1 MPTITRWLVKTS
13 LVMLVVG
20 LAVGVYLH
28 LPQVPTA
35 GLFPLYL
42 HLLTFGWLTQLIIGI
57 ALWMLPKYTLAQPRG
72 DERLNWLI
80 YLCLNSGLVLRA
92 LFEPLPVSALV
103 PWRGIGLVAAAV
115 LQWMAGLLFI
125 LQAWPRVKGR

>member
-13 LVMLVVG
+13 LVMLVAG
-20 LAVGVYLH
+20 LALGVYLY
-28 LPQVPTA
+28 LPGASVG

-57 ALWMLPKYTLAQPRG
+57 ALWMLPKYTLERPRG

-80 YLCLNSGLVLRA
+80 YLCLNLGLVLRA
-92 LFEPLPVSALV
+92 LFEPLPPTALP
-103 PWRGIGLVAAAV
+103 PWRGLGLVAAAL
-115 LQWMAGLLFI
+115 LQWLAGMLFI

>member
-13 LVMLVVG
+13 LVMLVAG
-20 LAVGVYLH
+20 LAVGFYLH
-28 LPQVPTA
+28 LHQVSTA

-42 HLLTFGWLTQLIIGI
+42 HLLTFGWLTQLVIGI
-57 ALWMLPKYTLAQPRG
+57 ALWMLPKYTLEQPRG
-72 DERLNWLI
+72 NERLNWLI

-92 LFEPLPVSALV
+92 LFEPLPMSVLA